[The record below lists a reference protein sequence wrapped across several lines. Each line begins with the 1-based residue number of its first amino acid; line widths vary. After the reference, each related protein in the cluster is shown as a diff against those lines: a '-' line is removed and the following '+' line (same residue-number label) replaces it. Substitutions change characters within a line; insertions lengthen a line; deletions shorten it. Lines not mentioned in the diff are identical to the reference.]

1 MIQHPFTTPKPT
13 MNKQLWPKA
22 KEKQSIW
29 LSSTPFARHL
39 SSLSIFPYPPL
50 IKRINLGYLQVLDVL
65 ITIFNI
71 TLMIATTICW
81 MIHLHHGL
89 FFHHTHHVNDR
100 TITNIGPNVVE
111 RTRKNMKISILVG
124 DFNFELSRISFV
136 VSLAFYYLVVVV
148 VIVGID
154 DTHSLSV

>member
-1 MIQHPFTTPKPT
+1 M
-13 MNKQLWPKA
+13 
-22 KEKQSIW
+22 
-29 LSSTPFARHL
+29 
-39 SSLSIFPYPPL
+39 
-50 IKRINLGYLQVLDVL
+50 
-65 ITIFNI
+65 
-71 TLMIATTICW
+71 
-81 MIHLHHGL
+81 
-89 FFHHTHHVNDR
+89 NDR
-100 TITNIGPNVVE
+100 SITNIGPNVVE

>member
-1 MIQHPFTTPKPT
+1 M
-13 MNKQLWPKA
+13 
-22 KEKQSIW
+22 
-29 LSSTPFARHL
+29 
-39 SSLSIFPYPPL
+39 
-50 IKRINLGYLQVLDVL
+50 
-65 ITIFNI
+65 
-71 TLMIATTICW
+71 
-81 MIHLHHGL
+81 
-89 FFHHTHHVNDR
+89 NDR
-100 TITNIGPNVVE
+100 PITNIGPNVVE